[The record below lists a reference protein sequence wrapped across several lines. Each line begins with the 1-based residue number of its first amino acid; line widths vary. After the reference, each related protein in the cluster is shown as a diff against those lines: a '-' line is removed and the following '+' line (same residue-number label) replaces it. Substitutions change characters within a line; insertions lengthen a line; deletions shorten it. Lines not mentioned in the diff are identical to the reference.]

1 MTEEEN
7 KEFEEFL
14 EWKAEKKRKEEE
26 NEAKQE
32 EAERQV
38 KVNAQMPQVEEKESM
53 EFDNNQ
59 VPCSSYNKKN
69 GSNNTGGKSSAFPL
83 AFAFVL
89 LIFLII
95 FLFCICVLKDCSDN
109 NQTTSHQ
116 TTSYQT
122 ESTSNSEADKERLDS
137 LAAINAA
144 ENKRQDSL
152 KRARRIELLKNT
164 IKIKKAYLSSPNS
177 AGGVDAHLVWKN
189 VSNKTIKYLNWSGY
203 PINAVGD
210 PVSCEAR
217 GTIEGGGKVTGP
229 IKPGATYGYGTY
241 WDCLWYNYSAK
252 KLVLTD
258 IYIEYM
264 DGSSIN
270 INKDELKYVR

>member
-1 MTEEEN
+1 MTEDEK

-26 NEAKQE
+26 NKVKQK

-38 KVNAQMPQVEEKESM
+38 KVNAQMPQVEEEKSM
-53 EFDNNQ
+53 EFDNKQ
-59 VPCSSYNKKN
+59 VPYSSNNKIE
-69 GSNNTGGKSSAFPL
+69 SNNTGEKPTTFPL
-83 AFAFVL
+83 PFVIF
-89 LIFLII
+89 IFLL
-95 FLFCICVLKDCSDN
+95 LFIMCIALLKISTDGN
-109 NQTTSHQ
+109 Q

-137 LAAINAA
+137 LAAIDAA
-144 ENKRQDSL
+144 ETKRLESL
-152 KRARRIELLKNT
+152 KRAKRIDLLKNT

-252 KLVLTD
+252 KLVLTG

-270 INKDELKYVR
+270 INKNELKYVR

>member
-1 MTEEEN
+1 MTEEEK

-14 EWKAEKKRKEEE
+14 KWKAEKKRKEEE
-26 NEAKQE
+26 NKTKQE

-38 KVNAQMPQVEEKESM
+38 KVNAQMPQVEEEESM
-53 EFDNNQ
+53 EFDNKQ
-59 VPCSSYNKKN
+59 VPYSSNNKN
-69 GSNNTGGKSSAFPL
+69 ESNNTGEKPTTFPV
-83 AFAFVL
+83 AFVL
-89 LIFLII
+89 LVSLII
-95 FLFCICVLKDCSDN
+95 FLFCICILKDCSDN
-109 NQTTSHQ
+109 YKTTSNN
-116 TTSYQT
+116 T
-122 ESTSNSEADKERLDS
+122 ESTSNSETDKDDS
-137 LAAINAA
+137 LAIIAA
-144 ENKRQDSL
+144 TEKKSQDSL
-152 KRARRIELLKNT
+152 KRAKRIDLLKNT

-217 GTIEGGGKVTGP
+217 GTIEGCGKVTGP

-252 KLVLTD
+252 KLVLTG
-258 IYIEYM
+258 IYIKYM

-270 INKDELKYVR
+270 INKNELKYVR

>member
-14 EWKAEKKRKEEE
+14 EWKAEKKREEEE
-26 NEAKQE
+26 NKVKQK

-38 KVNAQMPQVEEKESM
+38 KVNAQMPQVEEEKSM
-53 EFDNNQ
+53 EFDNKQ
-59 VPCSSYNKKN
+59 VPYSSNNKIE
-69 GSNNTGGKSSAFPL
+69 SNNTGEKPTTFPL
-83 AFAFVL
+83 PFVL
-89 LIFLII
+89 FIFLL
-95 FLFCICVLKDCSDN
+95 LFIMCIALLPNSTDG
-109 NQTTSHQ
+109 NQTTS
-116 TTSYQT
+116 YKT
-122 ESTSNSEADKERLDS
+122 ESTSNSETNKERLDS
-137 LAAINAA
+137 L
-144 ENKRQDSL
+144 
-152 KRARRIELLKNT
+152 KRAKRIDLLKNT
-164 IKIKKAYLSSPNS
+164 IKIKKVYLSSPNS

-210 PVSCEAR
+210 PVSCEVR
-217 GTIEGGGKVTGP
+217 GTIEGGGNVTGP
-229 IKPGATYGYGTY
+229 IKPGTTYGYGTY

-252 KLVLTD
+252 KLVLTE
-258 IYIEYM
+258 INIEYM

>member
-1 MTEEEN
+1 M
-7 KEFEEFL
+7 
-14 EWKAEKKRKEEE
+14 
-26 NEAKQE
+26 
-32 EAERQV
+32 
-38 KVNAQMPQVEEKESM
+38 
-53 EFDNNQ
+53 
-59 VPCSSYNKKN
+59 
-69 GSNNTGGKSSAFPL
+69 
-83 AFAFVL
+83 
-89 LIFLII
+89 II

-164 IKIKKAYLSSPNS
+164 IKIKKAYLASPNS

-264 DGSSIN
+264 DGSSIH
-270 INKDELKYVR
+270 INSNELKYVR

>member
-1 MTEEEN
+1 MTEEEK

-14 EWKAEKKRKEEE
+14 EWKSEKKRKEEE
-26 NEAKQE
+26 NKVKQE

-38 KVNAQMPQVEEKESM
+38 KVNAQMPQVEEEKSM
-53 EFDNNQ
+53 EFDNKQ
-59 VPCSSYNKKN
+59 VPYSSNNKN
-69 GSNNTGGKSSAFPL
+69 ESNNTGEKPTSFPC
-83 AFAFVL
+83 AFVL
-89 LIFLII
+89 LFSVII
-95 FLFCICVLKDCSDN
+95 FLFCICLLRDCSDN
-109 NQTTSHQ
+109 YKTTSNN
-116 TTSYQT
+116 T
-122 ESTSNSEADKERLDS
+122 ESTSNSETDKDDS
-137 LAAINAA
+137 LATIAAA
-144 ENKRQDSL
+144 EKKSQDSL
-152 KRARRIELLKNT
+152 KRAKRIDLLKNT

-252 KLVLTD
+252 KLVLTEID
-258 IYIEYM
+258 IEYM
-264 DGSSIN
+264 DGSSIH
-270 INKDELKYVR
+270 INKNELKYVR

>member
-1 MTEEEN
+1 MTEDEK

-26 NEAKQE
+26 NKAKQE

-38 KVNAQMPQVEEKESM
+38 KVNAQMPQVEEEKSM
-53 EFDNNQ
+53 EFDNKQ
-59 VPCSSYNKKN
+59 VPYSSNNKIE
-69 GSNNTGGKSSAFPL
+69 SNNTGEIPTTFPL
-83 AFAFVL
+83 PFVL
-89 LIFLII
+89 LISLII
-95 FLFCICVLKDCSDN
+95 FLFCICILKDCSDN
-109 NQTTSHQ
+109 YKTTSNN
-116 TTSYQT
+116 T
-122 ESTSNSEADKERLDS
+122 ESTSNSETDKDDS
-137 LAAINAA
+137 LAIIAA
-144 ENKRQDSL
+144 TEKKSQDSL
-152 KRARRIELLKNT
+152 KRAKRIDLLKNT

-264 DGSSIN
+264 DGSSIH
-270 INKDELKYVR
+270 INSNELKYVR

>member
-1 MTEEEN
+1 MAEEEN

-26 NEAKQE
+26 NKVKQK

-38 KVNAQMPQVEEKESM
+38 KVNTQMSQVEEEKNM
-53 EFDNNQ
+53 GFDNKQ
-59 VPCSSYNKKN
+59 VPYSSNNKKN
-69 GSNNTGGKSSAFPL
+69 ESNNTDGKSSTFPL
-83 AFAFVL
+83 PFVL
-89 LIFLII
+89 FIFLL
-95 FLFCICVLKDCSDN
+95 LFIMCIALLKISTDGN
-109 NQTTSHQ
+109 Q

-137 LAAINAA
+137 LAAIDAA
-144 ENKRQDSL
+144 EAKRQDSL
-152 KRARRIELLKNT
+152 KRAKRIELLKNT

-177 AGGVDAHLVWKN
+177 AGGVDAHFIWKN
-189 VSNKTIKYLNWSGY
+189 VSNKTIKYLIWSGY

-217 GTIEGGGKVTGP
+217 GTSESGGQFTGP
-229 IKPGATYGYGTY
+229 IKPGATYGYDIY

-252 KLVLTD
+252 KLVLTGID
-258 IYIEYM
+258 IEYM
-264 DGSSIN
+264 DGSSIH
-270 INKDELKYVR
+270 INKNELKYVR

>member
-1 MTEEEN
+1 MTEDEK

-26 NEAKQE
+26 NKAKQE
-32 EAERQV
+32 DAERQV
-38 KVNAQMPQVEEKESM
+38 KVNAQMPPVEEEKSM
-53 EFDNNQ
+53 EFDNKQ
-59 VPCSSYNKKN
+59 VPYSSNNKIE
-69 GSNNTGGKSSAFPL
+69 SNNTGEIPTTFPL
-83 AFAFVL
+83 AFVL
-89 LIFLII
+89 LISLII
-95 FLFCICVLKDCSDN
+95 FLFCICILKDCSDN
-109 NQTTSHQ
+109 NQTS
-116 TTSYQT
+116 SYKT

-137 LAAINAA
+137 L
-144 ENKRQDSL
+144 
-152 KRARRIELLKNT
+152 KRAKRIDLLKNT
-164 IKIKKAYLSSPNS
+164 IKIKKVYLSSPNS

-189 VSNKTIKYLNWSGY
+189 VSNKTIKYLTWSGY

-217 GTIEGGGKVTGP
+217 GTIEGGGTVTGP
-229 IKPGATYGYGTY
+229 IKPGATDGYGTY

-264 DGSSIN
+264 DGSSIH
-270 INKDELKYVR
+270 INSNELKYVR